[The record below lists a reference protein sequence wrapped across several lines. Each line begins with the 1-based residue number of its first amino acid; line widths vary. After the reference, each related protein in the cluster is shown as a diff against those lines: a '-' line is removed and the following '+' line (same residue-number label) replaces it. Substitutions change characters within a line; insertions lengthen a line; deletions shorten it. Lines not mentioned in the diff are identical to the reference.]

1 MATQIRRLTVVI
13 LATALAALAVA
24 ASLTLT
30 GCGDEEATKEAT
42 PTVAPTAQTIQPSPA
57 PTQTRQWSF
66 RGQRGIT
73 VAFPPADLAL
83 YRSLIPAPFEMPDTP
98 LVAVAVV
105 YYYDVTLPLTP
116 YNEGYVVLQCKY
128 QGRTGWYVLTM
139 PVDNE
144 TANAG
149 GRSLGFP
156 KYIAD
161 KIDLGETN
169 GVWSGRVVYQ
179 GRSVMQVTFRPQAG
193 SEPVTSSSSDPGAPV
208 FLLVPPGEGPQVNE
222 VNNDLVGERRTVT
235 TSGSAT
241 VAADPGESWAGLL
254 PAGGVAAWASL
265 EEMTGDWI
273 LDRKSVG

>member
-1 MATQIRRLTVVI
+1 VV
-13 LATALAALAVA
+13 AALAVLAVA
-24 ASLTLT
+24 AGLTLT
-30 GCGDEEATKEAT
+30 GCGDEGATREAAL
-42 PTVAPTAQTIQPSPA
+42 TVAPTEQTIQPSPA

-98 LVAVAVV
+98 LVAVAIV

-116 YNEGYVVLQCKY
+116 YREGYVVLQCKY

-156 KYIAD
+156 KYVAD
-161 KIDLGETN
+161 EIDLAEGD
-169 GVWSGRVVYQ
+169 GVWNGRVVYQ
-179 GRSVMQVTFRPQAG
+179 GHSVMQVAFTPQAG
-193 SEPVTSSSSDPGAPV
+193 SKPVTNSSGEPGAPV

-254 PAGGVAAWASL
+254 PAGGVATWARF
-265 EEMTGDWI
+265 EEMTGDWV
-273 LDRKSVG
+273 LVPTAH

>member
-13 LATALAALAVA
+13 LAAALAALAVA

-30 GCGDEEATKEAT
+30 GCGDEEATKEAS
-42 PTVAPTAQTIQPSPA
+42 PTVAPTAQAIQPSPA

-116 YNEGYVVLQCKY
+116 YHEGYVVLQCKY

-156 KYIAD
+156 KYVAD
-161 KIDLGETN
+161 EIDLAEGD
-169 GVWSGRVVYQ
+169 GVWNGRVVYQ
-179 GRSVMQVTFRPQAG
+179 GRSVMQVIFTPQAG
-193 SEPVTSSSSDPGAPV
+193 SKPVTNSSGEPGAPV

-235 TSGSAT
+235 TSGSASIE
-241 VAADPGESWAGLL
+241 ADLGESWAGLL
-254 PAGGVAAWASL
+254 PAGGVATWASL
-265 EEMTGDWI
+265 EEMTGDWV
-273 LDRKSVG
+273 LVPTQH

>member
-1 MATQIRRLTVVI
+1 MATQIRRLTAVI
-13 LATALAALAVA
+13 MVAALAVLAVA

-30 GCGDEEATKEAT
+30 GCGDEGATREAG
-42 PTVAPTAQTIQPSPA
+42 PTVAPTVETSQPSPM
-57 PTQTRQWSF
+57 PPQTRQWSF

-105 YYYDVTLPLTP
+105 YYFDVTLPLTP
-116 YNEGYVVLQCKY
+116 YREGYVVLQCKY

-139 PVDNE
+139 PVDDE

-156 KYIAD
+156 KYVAD
-161 KIDLGETN
+161 EIDLAEGD
-169 GVWSGRVVYQ
+169 GVWNGRVVYQ
-179 GRSVMQVTFRPQAG
+179 GRSVMQVTFTPQAG
-193 SEPVTSSSSDPGAPV
+193 SKPVTNSSSEPGAPV

-222 VNNDLVGERRTVT
+222 VNNDLVGERRTAT

-254 PAGGVAAWASL
+254 PAGGVATWARF
-265 EEMTGDWI
+265 EEMTGDWV
-273 LDRKSVG
+273 LVPTQH